1 MSGAGH
7 STNDFWQNR
16 QNPASRIFEAA
27 SDFWIEGMEVWR
39 SALGAGD
46 SGAAN
51 PFTAMMGAAWPMPPG
66 GPDPASAL
74 SGALGGWQN
83 AASQAADMAQPM
95 ARAWMAAAAS
105 GGRYWTTL
113 AELHARYQGGLMRAV
128 ASRAS
133 GQAAVPASECRELAD
148 ELRAWLREIGDAAT
162 REARRLQAELDA
174 IGEEIA
180 EAADAATPAATAT
193 GTDPRPRRH
202 RVKP

>member
-1 MSGAGH
+1 MSHLTPEFDELRISLDRLRAMLESFVVRGLRACGPEQLVQLKAYTEQFEQAGAGH
-7 STNDFWQNR
+7 V
-16 QNPASRIFEAA
+16 AS
-27 SDFWIEGMEVWR
+27 V
-39 SALGAGD
+39 
-46 SGAAN
+46 
-51 PFTAMMGAAWPMPPG
+51 
-66 GPDPASAL
+66 
-74 SGALGGWQN
+74 
-83 AASQAADMAQPM
+83 
-95 ARAWMAAAAS
+95 
-105 GGRYWTTL
+105 L

-180 EAADAATPAATAT
+180 EAADAATPAPTAT